1 MSEDAAAVKTR
12 TQTVSVATPPVPST
26 NSSIPAAASSQLLV
40 VKKVGYQQLTQ
51 FSKTHALCITGDVLA
66 SIGYGNI
73 LKQLVPHIS
82 IFARI
87 SPEQKEMVRKF

>member
-1 MSEDAAAVKTR
+1 MSEDTAAVKTT
-12 TQTVSVATPPVPST
+12 TQTTSVAAPPVPST
-26 NSSIPAAASSQLLV
+26 NSSKPAAASSQPPV
-40 VKKVGYQQLTQ
+40 VKKVGYRQLAQ

-73 LKQLVPHIS
+73 LKQLVLHIS